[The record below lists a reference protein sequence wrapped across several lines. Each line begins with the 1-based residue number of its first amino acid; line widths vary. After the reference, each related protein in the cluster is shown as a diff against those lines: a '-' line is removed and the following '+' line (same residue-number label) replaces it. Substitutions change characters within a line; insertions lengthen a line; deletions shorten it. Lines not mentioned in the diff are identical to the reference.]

1 MWLLH
6 QHCSCAYVCLCSCVG
21 KKNAKSPRVVIVT
34 SPGTA
39 LYPRAGEAERQPVL
53 REEERALLQHF
64 WNCSFQQ
71 CIYPPSNHL
80 FIPTSSTI
88 SCFLS
93 LSIGNITLVLGFTI
107 SPPSPHWSQ
116 CVLTLLRLADCLSL
130 LRVCVCVCVPPHPSP
145 RPRPHREITLQM
157 SELRE
162 RERLWEERAW
172 KLALYFQYI
181 RIKNNLLWT
190 MLV

>member
-21 KKNAKSPRVVIVT
+21 EKNAKSPRVVIVT

-93 LSIGNITLVLGFTI
+93 LCIGNITLVFTL
-107 SPPSPHWSQ
+107 SPPTVSLALWALTSVTWSLCVGGGGGLGVEGESQVTTRQAAEALARPHTTRQ
-116 CVLTLLRLADCLSL
+116 
-130 LRVCVCVCVPPHPSP
+130 
-145 RPRPHREITLQM
+145 HREIQHRGFT
-157 SELRE
+157 
-162 RERLWEERAW
+162 
-172 KLALYFQYI
+172 
-181 RIKNNLLWT
+181 
-190 MLV
+190 